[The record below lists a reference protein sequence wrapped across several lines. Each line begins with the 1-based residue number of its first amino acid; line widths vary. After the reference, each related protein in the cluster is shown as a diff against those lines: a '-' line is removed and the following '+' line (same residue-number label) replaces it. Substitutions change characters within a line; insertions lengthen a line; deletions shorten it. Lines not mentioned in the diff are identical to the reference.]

1 MSLSSSMWA
10 SVSGLMAH
18 GNKMNIVGNN
28 IANVST
34 LAYKGQRADFS
45 DYLYTDGGSV
55 SGTTQIG
62 QGVSTYAVLGDYSQ
76 GSFESTNS
84 VTDLAIDGNG
94 FFQLRKQNSEQMY
107 YSRAGDLYF
116 NNNRELQ
123 NPEGYLLQGWKVDNT
138 KSLSFYG
145 GSTSTGSTATTNSA
159 YKGTGTPVDI
169 VLDSWNI
176 PPQQTTNVSFTMG
189 LTNDGTGDQTTSSS
203 RTSFFTIILIAF
215 FNTYFYKM
223 F

>member
-94 FFQLRKQNSEQMY
+94 FFQVRKQNSDQMY
-107 YSRAGDLYF
+107 YSRAGDFYF

-123 NPEGYLLQGWKVDNT
+123 NPEGYLLQGWKIENS
-138 KSLSFYG
+138 KSVNFYG

-159 YKGTGTPVDI
+159 YKGTGDRKSV
-169 VLDSWNI
+169 V
-176 PPQQTTNVSFTMG
+176 
-189 LTNDGTGDQTTSSS
+189 
-203 RTSFFTIILIAF
+203 
-215 FNTYFYKM
+215 
-223 F
+223 

>member
-123 NPEGYLLQGWKVDNT
+123 NP
-138 KSLSFYG
+138 
-145 GSTSTGSTATTNSA
+145 
-159 YKGTGTPVDI
+159 
-169 VLDSWNI
+169 
-176 PPQQTTNVSFTMG
+176 
-189 LTNDGTGDQTTSSS
+189 
-203 RTSFFTIILIAF
+203 
-215 FNTYFYKM
+215 
-223 F
+223 